1 MVSIL
6 DETIEPTSFIEAPSK
21 TEYII
26 ALIKPVV
33 SEIIVAL
40 IILLIGFIVGKLLGK
55 TVHWLLR
62 TLDINRYW
70 KELTGMNWRIDAAV
84 SGILSGITYFIVIVM
99 VLNVLGL
106 STIIAKILGF
116 GIMIII
122 FISFIL
128 AWKDFIPNYI
138 DGLRLYKRLKVKD
151 DVIIEDI
158 KGTVEEVTWTDTK
171 IVTEKGDHLY
181 IPHSTFLK
189 KGFKKLK

>member
-6 DETIEPTSFIEAPSK
+6 DETIEPMSFMEAPSK
-21 TEYII
+21 TEYILN
-26 ALIKPVV
+26 LIRPIV

-55 TVHWLLR
+55 TTHWLLR
-62 TLDINRYW
+62 TIDVNKYW

-84 SGILSGITYFIVIVM
+84 SGLLSGVTYFIVIVM

-106 STIIAKILGF
+106 SAIIAKILGF

-122 FISFIL
+122 FISFVL

-151 DVIIEDI
+151 AVIVDDM
-158 KGTVEEVTWTDTK
+158 KGIVEEVTWTDTK
-171 IVTEKGDHLY
+171 IQTEKGDYLY

>member
-26 ALIKPVV
+26 NLIKPII
-33 SEIIVAL
+33 SKIIVAL

-55 TVHWLLR
+55 TAHWLLR
-62 TLDINRYW
+62 TLDVNRYW

-84 SGILSGITYFIVIVM
+84 SGILSGIIYFIVIVM

-116 GIMIII
+116 GVMIII

-189 KGFKKLK
+189 KGFKKIK

>member
-138 DGLRLYKRLKVKD
+138 DGLRLYKRLKIKD
-151 DVIIEDI
+151 DVIIDDI

>member
-6 DETIEPTSFIEAPSK
+6 DETIKPSSFIEAPSK

-26 ALIKPVV
+26 NLIKPVI

-40 IILLIGFIVGKLLGK
+40 IILLIGFIVGKLIGK
-55 TVHWLLR
+55 TAHWVLR
-62 TLDINRYW
+62 TLDINKYW

-84 SGILSGITYFIVIVM
+84 SGILSGIIYFIVIVM

>member
-26 ALIKPVV
+26 NLIKPII
-33 SEIIVAL
+33 SKIIVAL

-55 TVHWLLR
+55 TAHWLLR
-62 TLDINRYW
+62 TLDVNRYW

-84 SGILSGITYFIVIVM
+84 SGILSGIIYFIVIVM

>member
-26 ALIKPVV
+26 NLIKPII
-33 SEIIVAL
+33 SKIIVAL

-55 TVHWLLR
+55 TAHWLLR
-62 TLDINRYW
+62 TLDVNRYW

-84 SGILSGITYFIVIVM
+84 SGILSGIIYFIVIVM

-116 GIMIII
+116 GVMIII